1 MFRIAL
7 SLSFSLI
14 PSLSFSLSPSL
25 SLTHSLTLFSS
36 FSSSHSLTFSL
47 SFSLAL
53 SLSLPRHLSL
63 THSLSF
69 RFRIGPSLLS
79 TSTSWLV
86 CRKSLPPPSL
96 RPPTPSDSRSP
107 LRPQTSRWKSR
118 RRRSRDVTSRGR
130 TPRRRRRRHSRQR
143 RRRSRVQST
152 MCRSSRRSPEET
164 CPSVA
169 PSSAFHRRQFRGGMT
184 TGSCPTGPSWSTPGR
199 TSTTRS
205 QSTGPTRIRSEL
217 AILLFSVAVSS
228 YSLKCFN
235 IDVLNYLKPRIF
247 CEHSSFCLP
256 QHKKGSR
263 YCVCKHLLLSV
274 NTSDRP

>member
-1 MFRIAL
+1 MFRIARSL
-7 SLSFSLI
+7 SLSLI
-14 PSLSFSLSPSL
+14 PSLYLALSLPLTLSLSLSPFL
-25 SLTHSLTLFSS
+25 S
-36 FSSSHSLTFSL
+36 
-47 SFSLAL
+47 L

-169 PSSAFHRRQFRGGMT
+169 PSSGFHRRQFRGGMT

-217 AILLFSVAVSS
+217 AILLFA
-228 YSLKCFN
+228 
-235 IDVLNYLKPRIF
+235 
-247 CEHSSFCLP
+247 
-256 QHKKGSR
+256 
-263 YCVCKHLLLSV
+263 
-274 NTSDRP
+274 